1 MPRKKVE
8 YHAVTHNG
16 KNYFRVIV
24 PKELNGGKQGRR
36 YFENDKDAKAFATD
50 LERER
55 RTAHARFLALPSD
68 KQNMVTHALDLIEGK
83 DFDLVDAVKCFMAH
97 NVTESRTLAQAIAEC
112 IDRKRAT
119 GKRHRSIV
127 ALANSLTRFSR
138 GRESKAVKEITSAEC
153 EAWINAPEAKSVS
166 TRRSRQI
173 DLGTFFSF
181 CVKRGY
187 CAKRPI
193 DSLEKYTHGKKSP
206 RILTVAQC
214 RAVLDAAT
222 ETLNGEFLATIALQ
236 LFGGLRPYESYKV
249 SREMIKDGHL
259 RLDETIT
266 KTLDV
271 RIVTINPTL
280 KRWLAEA
287 WKLRSKLPAFDAPRR
302 MTIIRKAS
310 SVKPWPQDCLRHSF
324 VSYHM
329 EAHGW
334 ESTVEQAGHS
344 LATSFNHY
352 RALTTKAEA
361 KRFWKLKP
369 QSQWKNGLKL

>member
-16 KNYFRVIV
+16 KECFRVII
-24 PKELNGGKQGRR
+24 PKELNGGRQGRR
-36 YFENDKDAKAFATD
+36 YFDEEKDAKAFAID

-55 RTAHARFLALPSD
+55 RTAHARFLSLPVD
-68 KQNMVTHALDLIEGK
+68 TQNMMLHALDLIDGK
-83 DFDLVDAVKCFMAH
+83 DFDLVDAVKYFLAH
-97 NVTESRTLAQAIAEC
+97 NVTESRTLAQAITEC
-112 IDRKRAT
+112 IERKRAA

-127 ALANSLTRFSR
+127 ALANSLERFSKN
-138 GRESKAVKEITSAEC
+138 RESKLVNEITAAEC

-206 RILTVAQC
+206 KILTVTQC

-222 ETLNGEFLATIALQ
+222 ETLDGEFMATIALQ

-249 SREMIKDGHL
+249 SRDMIKGDQL

-271 RIVTINPTL
+271 RIVKINPTL
-280 KRWLAEA
+280 KRWLANA
-287 WKLRSKLPAFDAPRR
+287 WKLGSKLPAFDAPRR

-310 SVKPWPQDCLRHSF
+310 GVKPWPQDCLRHSF

-361 KRFWKLKP
+361 RKFWALRP
-369 QSQWKNGLKL
+369 